1 MLFIIE
7 YPSFSF
13 ISPTAYNFLKLFL
26 EEIEAQ
32 NDNKI
37 ILDRK
42 KNVKMVSK
50 KKQPR
55 FNKFSEI
62 HIKITKITEFV
73 KFKMFKE
80 FQTCLAIS

>member
-42 KNVKMVSK
+42 KKCKNGK